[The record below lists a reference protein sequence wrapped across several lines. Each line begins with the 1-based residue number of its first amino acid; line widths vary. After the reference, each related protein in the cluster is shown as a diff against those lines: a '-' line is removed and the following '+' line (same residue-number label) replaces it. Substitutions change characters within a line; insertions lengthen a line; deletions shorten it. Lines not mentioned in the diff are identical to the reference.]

1 MIRAPS
7 FQLMP
12 KIRFMP
18 APVPDTFPRVK
29 NRHDRNSAIP
39 QNPAAAP
46 P

>member
-18 APVPDTFPRVK
+18 APLPEILPKVK
-29 NRHDRNSAIP
+29 NRQEKNRQIP
-39 QNPAAAP
+39 TKAAAA
-46 P
+46 